1 MHIVQIASEVAPIAK
16 VGGLADVMM
25 GLSSELTRKGHDV
38 SVLIP
43 KYDCL
48 TASHDLQLK
57 KILSDV
63 PSYFQGTLHGNSI
76 WQAKIDDS
84 LTVTFLEPHH
94 AKRFF
99 QRGAIYGFQD
109 DIDRFLYFSR
119 ACLDYLKASEKT
131 PDVIHI
137 HDWEA
142 ASIAF
147 LIRDGEFKERF
158 AKTKVVLTIHNMDY
172 QGRCGPYHL
181 QEIGYTGE
189 KESFRHP
196 NSTDVNLLKGGIV
209 YADRVTTVSPTYA
222 KEVLTDE
229 GAKGLLDVM
238 LQNRQK
244 FSGILNGLDVRY
256 WNPESD
262 AFIPHHY
269 SATRIEPKK
278 ENKWALLKEL
288 GMKRKDDAPLLASV
302 TRLVPQKGVTL
313 LKAALQYS
321 LELGIQFVLLGAA
334 SDPRIEEEFV
344 ELAHE
349 YKNHPD
355 VRLILQNQEPLAH
368 RLYAASDLLIVPSI
382 FEPCGLT
389 QLIALRYGSI
399 PIVRRTGGLADTVFD
414 IQTSGRAFV
423 ETNGFSFDSADV
435 ESVRAVLMRAY
446 QFWSDKKGWNQL
458 MKQGMSADYSWN
470 KPVEEYLNLYLLP
483 I

>member
-1 MHIVQIASEVAPIAK
+1 MYIVQIASEVAPIAK

-38 SVLIP
+38 RVLIP

-48 TASHDLQLK
+48 TASRDLQLEK
-57 KILSDV
+57 VLDHV
-63 PSYFQGTLHGNSI
+63 PSYFQGQIHDNSI
-76 WQAKIDDS
+76 WQVKIDES
-84 LTVTFLEPHH
+84 LTVTLLEPHH
-94 AKRFF
+94 SKRFF

-109 DIDRFLYFSR
+109 DIDRFIYFSR
-119 ACLDYLKASEKT
+119 ACLDFLKAEAKT

-147 LIRDGEFKERF
+147 LIRSGEFKERF

-172 QGRCGPYHL
+172 QGRCAEYHL
-181 QEIGYTGE
+181 EEIGYTGE

-196 NSTDVNLLKGGIV
+196 NSTDVNLLKGAIV
-209 YADRVTTVSPTYA
+209 YADGVTTVSPTYA
-222 KEVLTDE
+222 KEVLTDA

-238 LQNRQK
+238 LQNKQK

-256 WNPESD
+256 WNPETD

-269 SATRIEPKK
+269 STTRIEPKK
-278 ENKWALLKEL
+278 EDKWALFKEL
-288 GMKRKDDAPLLASV
+288 GMERKDDVPLLASV

-313 LKAALQYS
+313 IKAALQYS
-321 LELGIQFVLLGAA
+321 LELGIQFVLLGVAP
-334 SDPRIEEEFV
+334 DPRIEEEFV
-344 ELAHE
+344 ELAHK
-349 YKNHPD
+349 YKSHPD

-368 RLYAASDLLIVPSI
+368 RLYAASDMLIVPSI

-414 IQTSGRAFV
+414 VQSPGRPF
-423 ETNGFSFDSADV
+423 EERNGFSFDSMDT
-435 ESVRAVLMRAY
+435 ETVRSTLKRAY
-446 QFWSDKKGWNQL
+446 QFWCEDKKGWNQL
-458 MKQGMSADYSWN
+458 MKQGMSADYSWD
-470 KPVEEYLNLYLLP
+470 KPAEQYLKLYT
-483 I
+483 